1 MAKGTEEKEGERF
14 YLLPDGTK
22 VPSVTTI
29 IGSGLGWNKQ
39 VLMGWAYKQGKLG
52 VPFRDVSKT
61 AMQIGTLAHK
71 MAECHIKHQDHPV
84 PPDDADEIL
93 TGIYEQAN
101 LAFQQFKE
109 WQDLTKLNIVDS
121 EVRVT
126 YVDDEVAYGGTI
138 DAIAIDDNLMLHV
151 MDFKVSN
158 AAYAEYIIQI
168 AAYLKA
174 YSQRYDKSFE
184 DFKGIHIL
192 RFGKEAP
199 TFAHH
204 YINSNNVEPAWEAFR
219 ALHKLFTVK
228 KVVEKMV

>member
-1 MAKGTEEKEGERF
+1 MAKGTEEQDGERYYF
-14 YLLPDGTK
+14 LKDGRK

-52 VPFRDVSKT
+52 LPFRDAQKT

-71 MAECHIKHQDHPV
+71 MAECHIKGEDHPLT
-84 PPDDADEIL
+84 PEGADEATIEM
-93 TGIYEQAN
+93 YEKAN
-101 LAFQQFKE
+101 VAFAQFLE
-109 WQDLTKLNIVDS
+109 WQKMTRLKIIES

-126 YVDDEVAYGGTI
+126 YEEDGIGFGGTI
-138 DAIAIDDNLMLHV
+138 DAIAEDDDRLLHV

-168 AAYLKA
+168 SAYLQA
-174 YSQRYDKSFE
+174 FAQQRGLSFE

-192 RFGKEAP
+192 RFGKDAE

-204 YINSNNVEPAWEAFR
+204 YINSDRVGPAWEAFV

>member
-1 MAKGTEEKEGERF
+1 MAKGTEEKDGERF
-14 YLLPDGTK
+14 YLLKDGRK

-52 VPFRDVSKT
+52 IPFREVSKA
-61 AMQIGTLAHK
+61 AMQIGTIAHK
-71 MAECHIKHQDHPV
+71 MAECHIKGVDHPV
-84 PPDDADEIL
+84 PPDDADEI
-93 TGIYEQAN
+93 TIEAYEKAN
-101 LAFQQFKE
+101 VAFQQFRE
-109 WQDLTKLNIVDS
+109 WQKMTRLSIIES

-126 YVDDEVAYGGTI
+126 YEDDGVGYGGTI
-138 DAIAIDDNLMLHV
+138 DAISKDDEGYLHV

-168 AAYLKA
+168 AAYVRA
-174 YSQRYDKSFE
+174 YAQSHHVSFE

-192 RFGKEAP
+192 RFGKDAP

-204 YINSNNVEPAWEAFR
+204 YVSSNSVEPAWRAFV
-219 ALHKLFTVK
+219 ALHELFTVK